1 MIMIGVI
8 LYRNY
13 KNEYGCEKIKLDFL
27 VISFNVRFKIILFF
41 IFIAFIENSS
51 KSYLSISSI
60 ILI

>member
-1 MIMIGVI
+1 MITIGVI
-8 LYRNY
+8 FYRNY
-13 KNEYGCEKIKLDFL
+13 KNEYGWEKIKLDFL
-27 VISFNVRFKIILFF
+27 VINFNVRFKIILFF